1 MIKEKIFRSDV
12 KCFKWKAGALPSS
25 LSDEE
30 LRRMTNIK
38 IGTGYKII
46 ETRYKR
52 YVEHYQIPSQ
62 ECLVVPLK
70 SYGEDLFCEVRW
82 EDEYGVL
89 HSKSSLV
96 FNNQNLKPINPL
108 IDSKLFEIWQHYYG
122 AN

>member
-1 MIKEKIFRSDV
+1 
-12 KCFKWKAGALPSS
+12 
-25 LSDEE
+25 
-30 LRRMTNIK
+30 MTNIK

-52 YVEHYQIPSQ
+52 YFEHYHIPAQ

-70 SYGEDLFCEVRW
+70 SYGEDVSCEVRW

-89 HSKSSLV
+89 HSKSSLI
-96 FNNQNLKPINPL
+96 FNNQNLKPLNPL
-108 IDSKLFEIWQHYYG
+108 LDSKLFEIWEHYYG